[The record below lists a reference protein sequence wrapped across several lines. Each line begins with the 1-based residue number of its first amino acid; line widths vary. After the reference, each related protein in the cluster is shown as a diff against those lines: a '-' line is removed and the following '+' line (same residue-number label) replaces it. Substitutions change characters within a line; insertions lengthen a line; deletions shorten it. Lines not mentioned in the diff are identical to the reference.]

1 MNEHFGQPSGSK
13 RFTFGAAALII
24 SGVLH
29 VVALQALPLLPT
41 TGAAARSEELRGPDL
56 LPTMKVEEVRMAE
69 LPDEVPY
76 PEPDRFVP
84 EDPNQVADVT
94 RELEQTGTPPD
105 AAPLNDPIEPSAGP
119 KDTLG
124 EVKPAALPEAAPTW
138 QPRQEVLAVTE
149 ALYSEEISA
158 LPRQFTPDVP
168 RSVNG
173 ADLTAPVESVDATKL
188 LRMAEAARNP
198 PPLATGPASLDRIYI
213 PSDIAS
219 RSGPGTGAGIPP
231 PGPMPPEDSGP
242 GLLLEETPEEVID
255 LKPVENLLGIR
266 VFTRL
271 DEDDP
276 NTRYFKTEIYR
287 DGIEALPVLPKHVVF
302 MLDCSESMT
311 NAKLKRFREGLD
323 RSLELL
329 NPSDT
334 FNIITFRDNVETCF
348 PSLQPA
354 NATYKARARAFL
366 QNLSARGKTDV
377 YASLQKLAEMRP
389 PDGYPLIALLMT
401 DGRPTMGLMDSSD
414 IIEQFTRD
422 NNARISMFSVGGGQ
436 RANKYLLDLVSYR
449 NRGDAIVVPE
459 NEGIP
464 AALLEIGRQLRNPV
478 LSRLTYRFTGMDES
492 EVYPRALTH
501 LYLDRPLVI
510 YGKAPASASK
520 IALQVVGNSGTKQHD
535 LVFQVDLTNALKGPE
550 TLRLEWAWQKI
561 YKLIGDYT
569 RERTQSAL
577 QAIEAFAARHQINV
591 PYAYSVDAP
600 VRY

>member
-1 MNEHFGQPSGSK
+1 MKEQFGQPRGSK
-13 RFTFGAAALII
+13 RAAFWAAALIV

-29 VVALQALPLLPT
+29 VVALQALPLLPV
-41 TGAAARSEELRGPDL
+41 GSPLQSEVRSDPDL
-56 LPTMKVEEVRMAE
+56 PSVLEVREVRMAE
-69 LPDEVPY
+69 LPSEVPY
-76 PEPDRFVP
+76 PEPERFVP
-84 EDPNQVADVT
+84 EDPNRVADVT

-105 AAPLNDPIEPSAGP
+105 AAPLNDPVEPSAAP

-124 EVKPAALPEAAPTW
+124 SVKPAALPEAVPAW
-138 QPRQEVLAVTE
+138 QARQEILAVTE
-149 ALYSEEISA
+149 ALYSEEVSA
-158 LPRQFTPDVP
+158 LPRQFTPEVP

-173 ADLTAPVESVDATKL
+173 ADLTAPVEALDPSKL
-188 LRMAEAARNP
+188 LHMAEAARNP
-198 PPLATGPASLDRIYI
+198 PPLTAGPAALDRMFI
-213 PSDIAS
+213 PSDVTSSA
-219 RSGPGTGAGIPP
+219 GAGAGGGIPS
-231 PGPMPPEDSGP
+231 PGPMPPLDAGP
-242 GLLLEETPEEVID
+242 GALLEEPAAEIVD
-255 LKPVENLLGIR
+255 LKPVEKLLGIR
-266 VFTRL
+266 VFTRV
-271 DEDDP
+271 DESDP
-276 NTRYFKTEIYR
+276 TTQYFKAEIYR

-311 NAKLKRFREGLD
+311 NSKLKRFREGLD
-323 RSLELL
+323 RSLDLL
-329 NPSDT
+329 NPDDT
-334 FNIITFRDNVETCF
+334 FNIITFRENVETCF

-354 NATYKARARAFL
+354 NATYKARARAFM
-366 QNLSARGKTDV
+366 QNLSSRGKTDV
-377 YASLQKLAEMRP
+377 YASLKKLSEMRP

-422 NNARISMFSVGGGQ
+422 NDARISMFSVGGGQ

-449 NRGDAIVVPE
+449 NRGDAIVVPD
-459 NEGIP
+459 NEGIA

-510 YGKAPASASK
+510 YGKAPAGTRK
-520 IALQVVGNSGTKQHD
+520 IALQIVGNSGDKQLD
-535 LVFQVDLTNALKGPE
+535 LVFQVDLAEAAHGPQ

-569 RERTQSAL
+569 RDRSQGAL
-577 QAIEAFAARHQINV
+577 QAIEAFATRHQISV
-591 PYAYSVDAP
+591 PYAYSVDSP